1 MSKKPAKNLFED
13 KTNVYVTECLSTNDF
28 LIQLLLKNKI
38 KEGSMVRADFQ
49 TKGKGQRNNSWESK
63 RGKNLLFSF
72 VLFPEIKL
80 SDQFLLHIIT
90 SLSIYNVL
98 KIIGL
103 SNIKIKWPNDI
114 YINKKKICGILIE
127 SQIFKKKIK
136 RSIIGV
142 GININQN
149 HFEDI
154 NATSVFKEVN
164 KKMDRSEIL
173 SLFKSSF
180 NKEYSEINTAKKIS
194 YKEKLYGYN
203 ELLNYK
209 SLNKRFLGKIV
220 DVKDDGKI
228 SLMVNDKIKDFEF
241 GSIELLI

>member
-1 MSKKPAKNLFED
+1 MSKKPAKNIFKD

-98 KIIGL
+98 KKIGL

-136 RSIIGV
+136 RSVIGV

-149 HFEDI
+149 HFGDI
-154 NATSVFKEVN
+154 SATSVFKEM
-164 KKMDRSEIL
+164 KKEMDRNEVL

-180 NKEYSEINTAKKIS
+180 NKEY
-194 YKEKLYGYN
+194 
-203 ELLNYK
+203 
-209 SLNKRFLGKIV
+209 F
-220 DVKDDGKI
+220 
-228 SLMVNDKIKDFEF
+228 
-241 GSIELLI
+241 